1 MRCKMIVITT
11 MLCVMVACQKGQ
23 AKPMPADEDTLKKIA
38 NAVLSRPGIKNM
50 TPEQI
55 AILAAGEALLEK
67 QDERLEERLRIL
79 DEAFENFQFAK
90 ALADIDKA
98 RMDNRTA
105 VRMADSFLGMRVSR
119 EDVHG
124 VDWIDKFIDELG
136 KKLHPDLHHI
146 SGVMIWYPHGITR
159 AAILQD
165 ACEGNGYYFPDRSYK
180 ESLRELTNAYI
191 DLLSEVIAL
200 GN

>member
-11 MLCVMVACQKGQ
+11 MLCVMVSCQKGQ

-136 KKLHPDLHHI
+136 EKLHPDMPGD
-146 SGVMIWYPHGITR
+146 SDWYR
-159 AAILQD
+159 LAILD
-165 ACEGNGYYFPDRSYK
+165 DVCGFIRVCIPRYEKSPLSEFWK
-180 ESLRELTNAYI
+180 AYT
-191 DLLSEVIAL
+191 DLLSEMIAL